1 MILRS
6 VARQTALVASFALLA
21 TGCRAPSREV
31 EKTATAPSSAA
42 SHAAKDDIP
51 WFEGTVEEAF
61 AAAAAERKPLFLYWG
76 AVWCPPC
83 HALRTRIFP
92 RPEIRARLAAA
103 IPVYLDGD
111 TERAQVWGEK
121 LGTKGYPTV
130 IVFDPDGREVTRLPS
145 LLGVED
151 YAELLKT
158 ALDAAHPLT
167 ERIAEAERLGPAG
180 LAPAEVELLAFH
192 AWYQDERSGLDDA
205 RRQALFERFWRETP
219 ADRPVV
225 RSRFLALHLSEL
237 AGEKE
242 APRLLDDATRT
253 ELVTELE
260 TLLVDPAQRAANTE
274 LVLYGAGRVVSRLA
288 PEPGALRDRLVAAWD
303 AAARALEE
311 DESWTTDDRLS
322 AIGPRLDLARLVAGE
337 DAPLPPELLDHLR
350 ERVRWAEARVTDEEE
365 LQAVMNT
372 MGGLLE
378 FAGLV
383 DETRALLSGK
393 AASTVAPY
401 YYTGWLAG
409 LEAEAG
415 RAAESV
421 ALYRRAWQEARS
433 AQDGGPA
440 GKMTPLRWGSTYLR
454 QAMKQ
459 TPEATEAIA
468 ADLAQLLDD
477 ALTGPDAFAGGNW
490 ARLESLGKALGDWG
504 GTGDAAAERAAVIES
519 ARGRMRRACD
529 GLEGT
534 EPDTP
539 GGRCRSFL
547 AEPEQRAG

>member
-1 MILRS
+1 MILRC
-6 VARQTALVASFALLA
+6 VVRQTALVASFVLIA
-21 TGCRAPSREV
+21 TGCRAPSDEV
-31 EKTATAPSSAA
+31 EKTAAEPSPATA
-42 SHAAKDDIP
+42 HAAKDDIP

-192 AWYQDERSGLDDA
+192 AWYQDDRSGLDDA
-205 RRQALFERFWRETP
+205 RRRALFERFWRETP

-225 RSRFLALHLSEL
+225 RSRFFALHLSEL
-237 AGEKE
+237 AGEE
-242 APRLLDDATRT
+242 SPAPLDAATRD
-253 ELVTELE
+253 ELVAGLE

-274 LVLYGAGRVVSRLA
+274 LVLYGVDRVVPRLA
-288 PEPGALRDRLVAAWD
+288 PEPGPLRDRLIAAWD
-303 AAARALEE
+303 AAARALED

-322 AIGPRLDLARLVAGE
+322 AIGPRLELARLVAGE
-337 DAPLPPELLDHLR
+337 GAPLPAELLDHLR

-365 LQAVMNT
+365 MQAVMNT

-378 FAGLV
+378 DAGLV
-383 DETRALLSGK
+383 DETRALLSEK

-409 LEAEAG
+409 LEADAG

-421 ALYRRAWQEARS
+421 ALYRRAWQEARA
-433 AQDGGPA
+433 AQEGGPA
-440 GKMTPLRWGSTYLR
+440 GRMTPLRWGSTYLR

-459 TPEATEAIA
+459 TPDATEAIA

-477 ALTGPDAFAGGNW
+477 ALAGPDAFAGGNW
-490 ARLESLGKALGDWG
+490 SRLEALGAALAAWRGAAGAPVERTEIVATARDRVRAVCG
-504 GTGDAAAERAAVIES
+504 GFEGGGEGSPAE
-519 ARGRMRRACD
+519 
-529 GLEGT
+529 
-534 EPDTP
+534 
-539 GGRCRSFL
+539 RCRSFL
-547 AEPEQRAG
+547 ADPEPG